1 MGARQSQTMPS
12 KVLSSSSRV
21 SPGSRP
27 GSFQTAGVAVLQ
39 PALLYLR
46 EGPEAGAAW
55 SFAAATTPAPTAP
68 GPVLSRLLS
77 NAWTRLRISVKDAF
91 SLGLEMSFVLQR
103 LAVLEP
109 QTCALEAAKTLES
122 L

>member
-1 MGARQSQTMPS
+1 M
-12 KVLSSSSRV
+12 
-21 SPGSRP
+21 
-27 GSFQTAGVAVLQ
+27 LQ

-46 EGPEAGAAW
+46 GGPEAGAAW
-55 SFAAATTPAPTAP
+55 SFAATPTSEPTAP

-77 NAWTRLRISVKDAF
+77 NAWTRLRISAKDAF
-91 SLGLEMSFVLQR
+91 SPGLEMSFVLQR